1 MFCCSLNTNTVFSK
15 LFSKGHAAP
24 DIGLSQPVVVLL
36 KKDLKSMESKAMLR
50 GMANVSYWADDVK
63 EARKWYAELFGMEP
77 YFQRPDAENPAYIEF
92 RVGDY
97 QHEVG
102 IISKKY
108 RPKLAQEGPGG
119 AVLYWHVDDIQK
131 TMDRLLSM
139 GAKEFEPITKRGEGF
154 TTASVIDPFGN
165 VLGIMYNQHYLEIL
179 SPGKKN
185 NLKSILRWKRITGS
199 KLSTPR
205 PEHNGVNGL
214 RRIVSQRNRFV

>member
-1 MFCCSLNTNTVFSK
+1 
-15 LFSKGHAAP
+15 
-24 DIGLSQPVVVLL
+24 
-36 KKDLKSMESKAMLR
+36 MESKKMLR

-108 RPKLAQEGPGG
+108 RPKVAQEGPGG

-139 GAKEFEPITKRGEGF
+139 GAKEFEPITERGEGF

-185 NLKSILRWKRITGS
+185 
-199 KLSTPR
+199 
-205 PEHNGVNGL
+205 
-214 RRIVSQRNRFV
+214 